1 MKYNCDYSTDDR
13 SNWAKH
19 NKTQSH
25 LKNVD
30 DIEKLKKEK
39 DDTKNKKLPK
49 SYQKITQKLP
59 EKLPESYPTITHAST
74 DSLLSDVDENERES
88 NKSNFICSN
97 CDKRFKFKSGLSR
110 HINHRCPKINTLD
123 ESRDDKLIQIIKQ
136 QNDLIKELTIFSI
149 L

>member
-39 DDTKNKKLPK
+39 DDTKNK
-49 SYQKITQKLP
+49 
-59 EKLPESYPTITHAST
+59 KLPESYPTITHAST